1 MSSSLDET
9 FGAAYIGIVVAA
21 MLLGISVIQGFYYFT
36 HHEDRWILRGL
47 VVAVLI
53 FDLIHQILITHT
65 GIITSN
71 CWVYLVSFSQQPA
84 KLGTVIW
91 SLLAEVLFNG
101 LTAFCVQW
109 SVLFAL
115 LDLEMY
121 VLQPLLVNGLVENH
135 LLPVSGAKVW
145 LTTIV
150 ISFVLSEFACV
161 IGANVASHRE
171 AFAIIAFLRVKTFEQ
186 LSAELKGLSVTVNA
200 VAVAGDLFIAGI
212 LTLLLQ
218 RSKTGFRKSDTMINK
233 LIIFAVNTGG
243 LTSICAVASLI
254 SILAAPATFIYIS
267 FFFSMG
273 RLYTNSLLAN
283 LNARSM
289 IRKAAEGINTIT
301 GDASISFKD
310 YARHASS
317 SKLVFQHSRNLNATN
332 ISIQVDTT
340 REFMSD
346 LERNVVSRD
355 GCLSD
360 FKHGETE
367 IEEELSEVNL
377 SNGDTESNISNGV
390 GCTAV

>member
-65 GIITSN
+65 G
-71 CWVYLVSFSQQPA
+71 WVYLVSFSQQPA

-101 LTAFCVQW
+101 LTAFCVQCFLTYRIW
-109 SVLFAL
+109 KL
-115 LDLEMY
+115 
-121 VLQPLLVNGLVENH
+121 
-135 LLPVSGAKVW
+135 SGAKVW

-161 IGANVASHRE
+161 I

-233 LIIFAVNTGG
+233 LIMFAVNTGG

-317 SKLVFQHSRNLNATN
+317 SKLVFQHARNLNATN

-360 FKHGETE
+360 FKHGEAE

>member
-65 GIITSN
+65 G
-71 CWVYLVSFSQQPA
+71 WVYLVSFSQQPA

-101 LTAFCVQW
+101 LTAFCVQCFLTYRIW
-109 SVLFAL
+109 KL
-115 LDLEMY
+115 
-121 VLQPLLVNGLVENH
+121 
-135 LLPVSGAKVW
+135 SGAKVW

-161 IGANVASHRE
+161 I

-360 FKHGETE
+360 FKHGEAE

-377 SNGDTESNISNGV
+377 SNGDIESNISDGV

>member
-109 SVLFAL
+109 IWKL
-115 LDLEMY
+115 
-121 VLQPLLVNGLVENH
+121 
-135 LLPVSGAKVW
+135 SGAKVW

-161 IGANVASHRE
+161 I

-273 RLYTNSLLAN
+273 RPLVTVYTNSLLAN

>member
-21 MLLGISVIQGFYYFT
+21 VLLGISVIQGFYYFT
-36 HHEDRWILRGL
+36 HHEDRWVLRVL
-47 VVAVLI
+47 VVAVLL

-65 GIITSN
+65 G
-71 CWVYLVSFSQQPA
+71 WVYLVSFSQQPA
-84 KLGTVIW
+84 KLETVIW

-101 LTAFCVQW
+101 LTAFCVQCFLTYRIW
-109 SVLFAL
+109 KL
-115 LDLEMY
+115 
-121 VLQPLLVNGLVENH
+121 
-135 LLPVSGAKVW
+135 SGAKMW

-150 ISFVLSEFACV
+150 ISFVLSEF
-161 IGANVASHRE
+161 GANISSHRE

-243 LTSICAVASLI
+243 LTSVCAVASLI
-254 SILAAPATFIYIS
+254 SILAAPTTFIYIS

-301 GDASISFKD
+301 GDASVSFKD

-346 LERNVVSRD
+346 LEHNVVSRD

-360 FKHGETE
+360 YKHGEAE

-377 SNGDTESNISNGV
+377 SNGDIESNISNGV

>member
-65 GIITSN
+65 G
-71 CWVYLVSFSQQPA
+71 WVYLVSFSQQPA

-101 LTAFCVQW
+101 LTAFCVQCFLTYRIW
-109 SVLFAL
+109 KL
-115 LDLEMY
+115 
-121 VLQPLLVNGLVENH
+121 
-135 LLPVSGAKVW
+135 SGAKVW

-161 IGANVASHRE
+161 I